1 MISKRI
7 GLVGP
12 ILLILACEGTPQ
24 VKVETDEDKTL
35 YAVGQGLVQQLSLK
49 GLFSERELQVV
60 TQGFHDGVLGRDTT
74 FSIDGYMAR
83 VNDLVEGRR
92 AVKNAE
98 WGDAYRTE
106 AAAQQGVVQTD
117 SGLLYQEVSAG
128 TGAQPKRTDEVT
140 VHYTGRLV
148 EGQVFDSSVK
158 RGEPATFSLAQVIAG
173 WMEGVQMMRVGG
185 KAKLIIPPDLAYGE
199 DGSRGIIPPN
209 ATLVF
214 ELELLGIK

>member
-60 TQGFHDGVLGRDTT
+60 TQGFHDGVLGGDTT
-74 FSIDGYMAR
+74 FSIDGHMAK
-83 VNDLVEGRR
+83 VNDLVQGRR
-92 AVKNAE
+92 ALKNAE
-98 WGDAYRTE
+98 WGDAYRAE
-106 AAAQQGVVQTD
+106 AAAQEGVVQTD
-117 SGLLYQEVSAG
+117 SGLLFQEVSAG

-148 EGQVFDSSVK
+148 DGQVFDSSVK
-158 RGEPATFSLAQVIAG
+158 RGEPATFSLAQVVPG
-173 WMEGVQMMRVGG
+173 WTEGVQMMRVGG

-199 DGSRGIIPPN
+199 DGSRGVIPPN
-209 ATLVF
+209 ATLIF